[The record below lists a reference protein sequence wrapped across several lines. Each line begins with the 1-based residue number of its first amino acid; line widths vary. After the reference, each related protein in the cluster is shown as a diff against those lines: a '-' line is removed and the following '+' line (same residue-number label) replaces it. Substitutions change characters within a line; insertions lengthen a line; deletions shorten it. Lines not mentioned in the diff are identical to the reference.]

1 MANYTKVFAHRPE
14 VYAAWKNLSAAV
26 QANMALERYEVATI
40 AAAQQRGSA
49 YCGLAH
55 ARNLTPELGV
65 ETVTQIATGED
76 ADPARRA
83 IYDLAHQVAAAPA
96 DITADDLQPLR
107 KLGFADDEIM
117 DVVLTAAIRCFFS
130 SVLST
135 TGAEPDPS
143 LTDQDPALRGVFL
156 SRHC

>member
-1 MANYTKVFAHRPE
+1 
-14 VYAAWKNLSAAV
+14 
-26 QANMALERYEVATI
+26 
-40 AAAQQRGSA
+40 
-49 YCGLAH
+49 
-55 ARNLTPELGV
+55 V
-65 ETVTQIATGED
+65 ETVTQITTGED

-107 KLGFADDEIM
+107 KGFADDEIL

-130 SVLST
+130 SVLSA

-143 LTDQDPALRGVFL
+143 LTDQDPALRGVLL